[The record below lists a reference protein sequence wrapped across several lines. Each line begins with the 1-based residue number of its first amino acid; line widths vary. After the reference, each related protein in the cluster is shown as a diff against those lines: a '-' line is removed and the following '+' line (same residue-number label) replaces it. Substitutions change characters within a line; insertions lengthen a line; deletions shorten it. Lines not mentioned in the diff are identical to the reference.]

1 MIYRVV
7 FKEFNDVIDRIH
19 RVLFWEFKNLNN
31 MIQFCFKNVKKV
43 IIGYTK
49 NYFQNLMVEIIGLGV
64 YRSLTC
70 KSNSILSVYSKMIG
84 LSYHWKLFFFLLLLL
99 LPRQISYWFLYYYL
113 FIWLIKQTFHIF
125 IVYIFYFQLV
135 LLCNFCICIGEYKQY
150 IAWSIMHCSI
160 FILHYFIG
168 MYLLPASLYELLVLQ
183 HLFNINWGG
192 FDS

>member
-84 LSYHWKLFFFLLLLL
+84 LTVIIENFFTTDLILIIVL
-99 LPRQISYWFLYYYL
+99 L
-113 FIWLIKQTFHIF
+113 FI
-125 IVYIFYFQLV
+125 
-135 LLCNFCICIGEYKQY
+135 
-150 IAWSIMHCSI
+150 
-160 FILHYFIG
+160 
-168 MYLLPASLYELLVLQ
+168 YLA
-183 HLFNINWGG
+183 N
-192 FDS
+192 